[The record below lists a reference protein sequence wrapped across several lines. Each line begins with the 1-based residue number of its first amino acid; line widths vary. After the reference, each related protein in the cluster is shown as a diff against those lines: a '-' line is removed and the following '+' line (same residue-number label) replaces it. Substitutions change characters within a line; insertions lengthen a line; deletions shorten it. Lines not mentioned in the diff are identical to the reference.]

1 MGQLIDLR
9 PNLWLPQDEDIL
21 SQIPIIG
28 KLFFLCNFF
37 MVVIKTK
44 IPYLKELIKKVD
56 VMRVKIDHN
65 FFFKVNGWI
74 KNKIINTTIEI
85 SIKIL

>member
-1 MGQLIDLR
+1 
-9 PNLWLPQDEDIL
+9 
-21 SQIPIIG
+21 
-28 KLFFLCNFF
+28 